1 MGDSTFITRVRLQNY
16 KSIGRCDVS
25 LGALTFLVG
34 PNGAGK
40 SNFVDALRFVAEA
53 LRTTLELALR
63 DRGGIGE
70 VRRRSAGHP
79 NHFALG
85 LDFALGDRIGTYFFR
100 IGAKPRGAWE
110 VQEESCHIA
119 PTRLADYHFS
129 AHFRVESGNVRECSA
144 STYPPAAPDR
154 LYLVNAAGL
163 PEFRP
168 LYDALSSMGFY
179 NLNPD
184 KIKELQSPGPGNIL
198 ARDGSN
204 ITSVYENLSRD
215 NGLASDRVI
224 DYLSQ
229 VVPGV
234 RGVDV
239 KMLGPKQTLEFR
251 QVVAG
256 SKDPWRFLAANMS
269 DGTLRAF
276 GVLVALFQTA
286 NGKGAIRLVALEEP
300 ESALHPGAAGVLL
313 DSLTEVCQRTQ
324 VLVTSHSPDVLDEP
338 NIFGDIIAVQGDSG
352 STELAPL
359 DDAARSALKDRLYT
373 AGELMRAGQLKPD
386 SAYLERVRQGH
397 LFDGDSLD

>member
-1 MGDSTFITRVRLQNY
+1 MGDSRFITRVRLQNY
-16 KSIGRCDVS
+16 KSIGRCDVG

-40 SNFVDALRFVAEA
+40 SNFIDGLRFGAEA
-53 LRTTLELALR
+53 LRTTIEHALR

-79 NHFALG
+79 NNFAVG
-85 LDFALGDRIGTYFFR
+85 LDFMLDNGAGTYYFR

-110 VQEESCHIA
+110 VQEERCHIG
-119 PTRLADYHFS
+119 S
-129 AHFRVESGNVRECSA
+129 AHFRVESGNVRTCSA

-154 LYLVNAAGL
+154 LYLLNASGL

-184 KIKELQSPGPGNIL
+184 KIRELQSPDPGNIL

-215 NGLASDRVI
+215 HGAASQRVT
-224 DYLSQ
+224 DYLSE

-234 RGVDV
+234 KGVDV
-239 KMLGPKQTLEFR
+239 RMLGPKQTLEFR
-251 QVVAG
+251 QMVAG

-286 NGKGAIRLVALEEP
+286 NGNRAIRLVALEEP

-313 DSLTEVCQRTQ
+313 DSLTEISEKTQ
-324 VLVTSHSPDVLDEP
+324 VLVTSHSPDILDHP
-338 NIFGDIIAVQGDSG
+338 DISGDILAVQADSG

-359 DDAARSALKDRLYT
+359 DEAAHSALRDRLYT
-373 AGELMRAGQLKPD
+373 AGELLRAGQLKPD
-386 SAYLERVRQGH
+386 PAYLEKVRQGSF
-397 LFDGDSLD
+397 FDGDPID